1 MLYEDEKDASY
12 VTKTQQDCKA
22 AEMLL
27 SPIGLRCAWNLFECA
42 VLRDG
47 KFATAIT
54 DDSIAFS
61 AVFSCPE
68 FLIYMMMRRIV
79 SFTFNDNEHLLIRN
93 PYFGCNTLEEALV
106 KSDLIREQ
114 L

>member
-12 VTKTQQDCKA
+12 ATKTQQDCKA

-27 SPIGLRCAWNLFECA
+27 SPIGLRCTWNLFECA

-47 KFATAIT
+47 KLATAIT
-54 DDSIAFS
+54 DYDTAFS
-61 AVFSCPE
+61 AVFSYPE
-68 FLIYMMMRRIV
+68 FLIYMMMRHIV
-79 SFTFNDNEHLLIRN
+79 NFAFNDNEHSLIRN

-106 KSDLIREQ
+106 KSDLIGEQ